1 MIISDMWRWSQT
13 LGRHEEPVGML
24 LPFVITIATI
34 SFTTTSIVITSS
46 LVKGI
51 SGIWSLEI
59 IWTSSIE
66 SGLVLPIHR
75 AFNFRKFLEY
85 ASILIVYLFVCS
97 YSALP
102 LYLFVLILILPFPSI
117 FVCSYSYSAFPL
129 GGFSSIRFIL
139 FISWLTPKRWLHFK
153 QICETSLCL
162 LYFKTMENPRKP

>member
-66 SGLVLPIHR
+66 SGLVMPIHR
-75 AFNFRKFLEY
+75 AFIFRKFPKY
-85 ASILIVYLFVCS
+85 ASILIVCLFVCS

-102 LYLFVLILILPFPSI
+102 L
-117 FVCSYSYSAFPL
+117 C
-129 GGFSSIRFIL
+129 GFSSIRFIL
-139 FISWLTPKRWLHFK
+139 FISRLTPERWLHFK
-153 QICETSLCL
+153 QTCETSNY
-162 LYFKTMENPRKP
+162 YFFKECCKWLAAAST